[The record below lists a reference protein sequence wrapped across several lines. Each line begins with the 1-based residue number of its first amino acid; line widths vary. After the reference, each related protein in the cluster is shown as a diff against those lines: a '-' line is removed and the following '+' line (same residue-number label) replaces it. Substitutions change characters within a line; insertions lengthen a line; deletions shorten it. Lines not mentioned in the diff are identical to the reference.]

1 VVELQMVR
9 RMISRSLYVALP
21 LLAALWIWNGSTYA
35 FSGAVGLGMTLL
47 NLLLAARI
55 IGGVADSNPKLLFP
69 AAMVALTLG
78 LAVLTGLAFAL
89 RALDLVYF
97 PVTGLTL
104 VGSHLLLV
112 LWEGAGAYKID
123 HKTSSVQP
131 QKT

>member
-1 VVELQMVR
+1 MVR
-9 RMISRSLYVALP
+9 RMITRSLYVAP
-21 LLAALWIWNGSTYA
+21 ALSLILWLWKGADYA
-35 FSGAVGLGMTLL
+35 FSGAVGLAMTLL

-55 IGGVADSNPKLLFP
+55 IGGVADKSPKLLFP
-69 AAMVALTLG
+69 AAMIALTLG
-78 LAVLTGLAFAL
+78 LALLTGIAFAL

-112 LWEGAGAYKID
+112 LWEGAGAYKVEN
-123 HKTSSVQP
+123 KTSPVQP

>member
-1 VVELQMVR
+1 MIEVLMVR
-9 RMISRSLYVALP
+9 RMIGRATIVAPALI
-21 LLAALWIWNGSTYA
+21 AALWLWNGA
-35 FSGAVGLGMTLL
+35 DWALSGAIGLGMTLL

-55 IGGVADSNPKLLFP
+55 IGSVADSTPRLLLP

-78 LAVLTGLAFAL
+78 LAILTGIAFGL

-112 LWEGAGAYKID
+112 LWEGAGASRID
-123 HKTSSVQP
+123 TQVQT
-131 QKT
+131 QNT

>member
-1 VVELQMVR
+1 
-9 RMISRSLYVALP
+9 
-21 LLAALWIWNGSTYA
+21 
-35 FSGAVGLGMTLL
+35 
-47 NLLLAARI
+47 
-55 IGGVADSNPKLLFP
+55 LLFP